1 MIRLACSTDVDDL
14 ATLGLEFAEK
24 SEVVHTFP
32 PSLGKIWESAKGL
45 IESPNAIVIVLEV
58 EGMIQGFIFGFITE
72 PFFSEEPILQEMA
85 FYCHPG
91 YAGFKLLDALESE
104 AKLRGIKRI
113 AVGCKPDFCDL
124 SRYYERKGYR
134 LLEESFIKEL

>member
-1 MIRLACSTDVDDL
+1 MIRLAQPKDVDDL

-32 PSLGKIWESAKGL
+32 PSLSKIWESAKCL
-45 IESPNAIVIVLEV
+45 IESPHAIVIVLEV
-58 EGMIQGFIFGFITE
+58 EGVIQGFIFGFITE
-72 PFFSEEPILQEMA
+72 PFFSEELILQEMA

>member
-1 MIRLACSTDVDDL
+1 M
-14 ATLGLEFAEK
+14 
-24 SEVVHTFP
+24 
-32 PSLGKIWESAKGL
+32 
-45 IESPNAIVIVLEV
+45 IVLEA
-58 EGMIQGFIFGFITE
+58 EGVIQGFIFGFITE
-72 PFFSEEPILQEMA
+72 PFFSEELILQEMA

-104 AKLRGIKRI
+104 ARLRGLKRI